1 MTNSNHGKRSR
12 STTTASS
19 TYRDTKRPVS
29 RASTESFQSNEQHEY
44 AQISDSH
51 SHVNQQVSLG
61 TNFSITANEQSHHDI
76 GDIESALLGLR
87 TPQTQQHDTF
97 DTQHYHASR
106 EHPAPFVNNEHP
118 LPVHIYSEQHAVK
131 PVQNDAAQELDGR
144 RKGGNSAANNDKE
157 MRELLVRN
165 DGRTLSD
172 VAAEVLSTERTPR
185 AERSKQLF
193 AMIW

>member
-1 MTNSNHGKRSR
+1 
-12 STTTASS
+12 
-19 TYRDTKRPVS
+19 
-29 RASTESFQSNEQHEY
+29 
-44 AQISDSH
+44 
-51 SHVNQQVSLG
+51 
-61 TNFSITANEQSHHDI
+61 
-76 GDIESALLGLR
+76 
-87 TPQTQQHDTF
+87 
-97 DTQHYHASR
+97 
-106 EHPAPFVNNEHP
+106 VNNEHP